1 MKNTKLSDLS
11 IDELTKEDKKR
22 SAIFISYCIIIGIM
36 IGASIYATIKNGF
49 SVISLLSIFF
59 IPMYL
64 IIWNNHREVR
74 KEIRSRK
81 SN

>member
-1 MKNTKLSDLS
+1 MKNTKLSGLS

-64 IIWNNHREVR
+64 IIWNNYREVR

>member
-1 MKNTKLSDLS
+1 MKNTKLSGLS

-22 SAIFISYCIIIGIM
+22 SAIFISHCIIIGIM

-64 IIWNNHREVR
+64 IIWNNYREVR

>member
-1 MKNTKLSDLS
+1 MKNTKLSGLS

-22 SAIFISYCIIIGIM
+22 SAIFISYCIIVGIM
-36 IGASIYATIKNGF
+36 IVASIYATLRNGF
-49 SVISLLSIFF
+49 SIISSLPIFF

-64 IIWNNHREVR
+64 TIWNSQREIR
-74 KEIRSRK
+74 KEIKSRK

>member
-1 MKNTKLSDLS
+1 MKNTKLSSLS

-22 SAIFISYCIIIGIM
+22 SAIFISYCIIVGIM
-36 IGASIYATIKNGF
+36 IVASIYATVRNGF
-49 SVISLLSIFF
+49 SIISSLPIFF

-64 IIWNNHREVR
+64 TIWNSQREIR
-74 KEIRSRK
+74 KEIKSRK

>member
-1 MKNTKLSDLS
+1 MKNTKLSGLS

-22 SAIFISYCIIIGIM
+22 SAIFISYCIIIGFM

-64 IIWNNHREVR
+64 IIWNNYREVR